1 MFKKNTNKNGQKI
14 PKIKMKTE
22 NIFKKSNSKY

>member
-1 MFKKNTNKNGQKI
+1 MFKKKLNVGKKI